1 MAKITL
7 PTGFVF
13 DFSGLYGENYVTSE
27 EVEAFKPEW
36 ENGHE
41 AVCEMRRTGKA
52 AGHLSKD
59 GGQERVRFFQLPFIG
74 EDKINTP
81 ERIRF
86 IEAYAQS
93 LRQRVD
99 AVIFYGVG

>member
-27 EVEAFKPEW
+27 EVEEFKPEW
-36 ENGHE
+36 EKGHE

-59 GGQERVRFFQLPFIG
+59 GGQERVRFFRL
-74 EDKINTP
+74 
-81 ERIRF
+81 
-86 IEAYAQS
+86 
-93 LRQRVD
+93 L
-99 AVIFYGVG
+99 FY